1 MKIYFLIALLATS
14 SLSFAMGPGTGSP
27 VQRNTMLGERNPST
41 TTDPCQAP
49 SVVGCGPCFKACM
62 AQHHSEGSKD
72 LNSPNRGGRKA
83 RQNATKQ

>member
-1 MKIYFLIALLATS
+1 MKTYLFIALLGTS
-14 SLSFAMGPGTGSP
+14 SLSFANKPGSDSS

-62 AQHHSEGSKD
+62 AQHHSEGQKD
-72 LNSPNRGGRKA
+72 LNAPTRGRPKGR
-83 RQNATKQ
+83 QGATSQ